1 MRPSRGFTLIELM
14 IVIAIMG
21 IMATM
26 AVPSYQDRI
35 VRSQVQEALKMSA
48 VAKEAIEVHYRA
60 RGRLPADNAQAGLPP
75 PDKFVGNYVSQLRVV
90 DGALHLSFGQRS
102 NVHLSGRVLSLR
114 PAVVADYPAVPIAW
128 VCGQA
133 GVPAGMQGRGDNRT
147 DLPVHFL
154 PIDCRPG
161 PADRS

>member
-1 MRPSRGFTLIELM
+1 MKRHHGFTLIELM

-35 VRSQVQEALKMSA
+35 VRSQVQEALKMSEA
-48 VAKEAIEVHYRA
+48 AREAIEAHYRA
-60 RGRLPADNAQAGLPP
+60 HGRLPTDNAQAGLAPP
-75 PDKFVGNYVSQLRVV
+75 EKYVGNFVNQLRVA
-90 DGALHLSFGQRS
+90 DGALHLRFGQRS
-102 NVHLSGRVLSLR
+102 NRHLSGKTLTLR
-114 PAVVADYPAVPIAW
+114 PAVVDAYPKVPIAW

-133 GVPAGMQGRGDNRT
+133 GVPSGMQGRGENQT
-147 DLPVHFL
+147 DLPIHFL

-161 PADRS
+161 PAENT